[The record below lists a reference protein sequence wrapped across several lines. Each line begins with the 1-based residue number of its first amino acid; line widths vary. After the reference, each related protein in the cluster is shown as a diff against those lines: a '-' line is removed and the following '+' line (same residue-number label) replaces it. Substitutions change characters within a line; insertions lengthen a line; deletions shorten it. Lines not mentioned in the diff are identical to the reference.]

1 MEVVNQI
8 FFLFTLLAPV
18 GVGAAMVLFNR
29 RFSVEVLRY
38 QKMLLKIEYG
48 ETYRRMLQVFAIVAG
63 AILVVGG
70 LVVAVQTLL
79 G

>member
-1 MEVVNQI
+1 VEVVNQI